1 MKQKHLFMGGALALL
16 AVFVGATLF
25 YTARQDAQQS
35 AVVEQ
40 NRARLSRAGAPTFGP
55 QMAKVEIVEFLD
67 PACETCKAFYPF
79 VKQLM
84 AAEPGKI
91 RLVVRFTPFH
101 PGSEEMVKILEA
113 AHRQGKFAE
122 TLEAMFA
129 AQDMWV
135 INHTAH
141 ADRFTP
147 YLQNL
152 GLDLERLRQ
161 DMASPEIAQ
170 IIQRDLADAAALGVT
185 KTPEFFVNGKPMPSF
200 GFEQL
205 HGLVSDAVK
214 AAY

>member
-1 MKQKHLFMGGALALL
+1 MKQKQIFIFGALALL
-16 AVFVGATLF
+16 AAFVVATLF
-25 YTARQDAQQS
+25 YTAERGAEQNAL
-35 AVVEQ
+35 VEQ
-40 NRARLSRAGAPTFGP
+40 NRARLAREGAPTFGP
-55 QMAKVEIVEFLD
+55 ATAKVEIVEFLD

-200 GFEQL
+200 GFEPL